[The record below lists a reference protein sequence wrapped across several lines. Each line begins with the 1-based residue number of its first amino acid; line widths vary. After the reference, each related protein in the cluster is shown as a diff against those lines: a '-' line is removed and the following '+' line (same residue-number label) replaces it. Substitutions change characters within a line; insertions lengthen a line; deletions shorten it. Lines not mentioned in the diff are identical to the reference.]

1 MQTEFWLDRWQKNE
15 IGFHQPDGNTY
26 LHRYW
31 CELAVPTKAQ
41 VFVPLCGKSR
51 DLLWLRSQGHPVLGS
66 ELAPTAVRDFFA
78 EAALPPKVVEPK
90 VMPHAAG
97 ERWQADGIEII
108 SGDFFALS
116 PADLNETHAVFDRA
130 ALVALPPPM
139 RARYAVKMAEL
150 VKPNTQ
156 MLLVTM
162 EYDQAHMAGPP
173 FAVLEDEVRALYAS
187 RFKIELLTR
196 NNVLSENSRFRDRG
210 LTYLH
215 EAVYRLR
222 KQ

>member
-15 IGFHQPDGNTY
+15 IGFHQPDGNSY

-31 CELAVPTKAQ
+31 SDLAVPTKAQ

-51 DLLWLRSQGHPVLGS
+51 DLLWLRAQGHAVLGS
-66 ELAPTAVRDFFA
+66 ELATTAVHDFFA
-78 EAALPPKVVEPK
+78 EATLAPTVS
-90 VMPHAAG
+90 PHASG

-116 PADLNETHAVFDRA
+116 PADLNETQAVFDRA
-130 ALVALPPPM
+130 ALVALPPSM
-139 RARYAVKMAEL
+139 RARYTVKMAEL

-156 MLLVTM
+156 MLVVTM
-162 EYDQAHMAGPP
+162 EYDQAQMAGPP
-173 FAVLEDEVRALYAS
+173 FAVHEEEVRALYS
-187 RFKIELLTR
+187 PSFKIELLTR

-210 LTYLH
+210 LTDLH